1 MLEHFISLGMLT
13 MSWYG
18 PGFDG
23 RLTASGQ
30 VFNQN
35 QYTCA
40 HKYLPF
46 GTKLLITNK
55 HNKSLTVTVTD
66 RGPFVYGRDL
76 DLSKAAFKTLF
87 SLSSGVTRAQV
98 LKYRKQ

>member
-1 MLEHFISLGMLT
+1 MLESFISLGILT

-23 RLTASGQ
+23 KLTASGR

-46 GTKLLITNK
+46 GTKLVITNK
-55 HNKSLTVTVTD
+55 YNKSLMVTVTD

-76 DLSKAAFKTLF
+76 DLSKGAFKALF
-87 SLSSGVTRAQV
+87 SLSSGVIRAKV
-98 LKYRKQ
+98 LKKQ